1 MLKYCLDRYKTQTM
15 RDEFVDD
22 CLSALKFVS
31 ELLVTDKMTSFM
43 RFNSLMMTYSF
54 LMKILV
60 TSLFL
65 LMKWVF
71 LVCVD
76 HDKIKL
82 EDIDFYQDDPETII
96 HVRLLAWRDKLEN
109 CKSYKKSL

>member
-1 MLKYCLDRYKTQTM
+1 MPKYCPDRYKTQTM
-15 RDEFVDD
+15 HDEFADN

-71 LVCVD
+71 IVCVD
-76 HDKIKL
+76 HDEIKL
-82 EDIDFYQDDPETII
+82 YDIDFHEDDPETIVN
-96 HVRLLAWRDKLEN
+96 VRLLAWRDKLEK
-109 CKSYKKSL
+109 CKS